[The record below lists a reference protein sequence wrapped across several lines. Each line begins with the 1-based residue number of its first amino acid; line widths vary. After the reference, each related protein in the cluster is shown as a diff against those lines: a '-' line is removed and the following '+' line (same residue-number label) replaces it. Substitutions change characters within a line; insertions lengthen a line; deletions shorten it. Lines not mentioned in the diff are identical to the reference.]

1 MRTKVKDVMTTRV
14 VAVRGNATF
23 KDLATLLTEYRVS
36 AFPVL
41 DNDGKVI
48 GVVSEADMLS
58 KEALV
63 AAMGV
68 QAARLGRIAGSPH
81 HDEFAKAA
89 AVTAADLMTKP
100 PVVVTP
106 DEPVT
111 NAARLMY
118 HGRVKRLPVVGEKGQ
133 LVGIVSRADVL
144 SVYSRPDS
152 EIQQEITKNVIQN
165 EFFADPDQF
174 AVSVKDGIVTLE
186 GYPETA
192 AAGRDIV
199 AEAWHV
205 EGVVSVRDRLTYPE
219 ER

>member
-1 MRTKVKDVMTTRV
+1 MRTKVRDVMTTRV

-106 DEPVT
+106 DEPVAS
-111 NAARLMY
+111 AARLMY

-152 EIQQEITKNVIQN
+152 EIQQEITNNVIQN

-192 AAGRDIV
+192 TAGRDIV
-199 AEAWHV
+199 SEAWHV
-205 EGVVSVRDRLTYPE
+205 EGDVSVRDRLTYPE

>member
-1 MRTKVKDVMTTRV
+1 
-14 VAVRGNATF
+14 
-23 KDLATLLTEYRVS
+23 
-36 AFPVL
+36 
-41 DNDGKVI
+41 
-48 GVVSEADMLS
+48 MLS

-111 NAARLMY
+111 SAARLMY

-133 LVGIVSRADVL
+133 LIGIVSRADVL

-192 AAGRDIV
+192 ARGRDIV